1 MATKTKKERPSVL
14 AFSRKLDPSDALLFA
29 GKWNE
34 RNASQNWPAI
44 TLKEKSVRGTIS
56 HHFSAKNADPAKLNA
71 STEKANLQTVDVATL
86 PADADTLKVRFT
98 LRVHGNVGKPCT
110 CNDAAYGAELAKNIE
125 KYVQTNGFSELARRY
140 ALNLAYGATALEL
153 SRLKCMWNN

>member
-14 AFSRKLDPSDALLFA
+14 AFSRKLDPSDALFFA
-29 GKWNE
+29 GEWNE

-71 STEKANLQTVDVATL
+71 STEKPTC
-86 PADADTLKVRFT
+86 
-98 LRVHGNVGKPCT
+98 KPWISPHCQRMPT
-110 CNDAAYGAELAKNIE
+110 
-125 KYVQTNGFSELARRY
+125 R
-140 ALNLAYGATALEL
+140 
-153 SRLKCMWNN
+153 